1 MTKRQKA
8 VMDESTKQEQ
18 RAQDQT
24 NGDSFRGLCR
34 VLHDAGATSPER
46 AKAFNLAADLFARI
60 LDCANVACED
70 HGDGRYSL
78 TVTVAKPN

>member
-8 VMDESTKQEQ
+8 EMDESTKQKE
-18 RAQDQT
+18 RLRDKSTPAVFK
-24 NGDSFRGLCR
+24 SLRE
-34 VLHDAGATSPER
+34 VLHDARATSAER
-46 AKAFNLAADLFARI
+46 AHAFNLAANLFADL

-78 TVTVAKPN
+78 TVAVAKPN